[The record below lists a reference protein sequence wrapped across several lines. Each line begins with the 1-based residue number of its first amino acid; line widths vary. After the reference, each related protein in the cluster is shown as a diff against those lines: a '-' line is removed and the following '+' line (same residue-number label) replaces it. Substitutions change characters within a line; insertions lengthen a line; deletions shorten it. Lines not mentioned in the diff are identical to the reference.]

1 MTELKMEHVLIFLIV
16 AFVLYHL
23 MNRCGNGF
31 RVGGQTIAVH
41 DICNSDNDHQPPHIQ
56 WSEVEDVASRG
67 DKKVFIHVLGCENAF
82 LKGKNPRERCDNLS
96 RCVKKRSSN
105 GFRVGGQNSLPSDWV
120 GGGNSPG
127 TGGLAPK
134 PLPSDWVGG
143 GNSPGTGGLA
153 PKSNCEA
160 GCPLWLR
167 NKLTS
172 KKCGVPSS
180 WMKQIPACQDCA
192 DEMKG
197 ATGRDPFN

>member
-1 MTELKMEHVLIFLIV
+1 MST
-16 AFVLYHL
+16 A
-23 MNRCGNGF
+23 
-31 RVGGQTIAVH
+31 T
-41 DICNSDNDHQPPHIQ
+41 
-56 WSEVEDVASRG
+56 RG
-67 DKKVFIHVLGCENAF
+67 DIRVLKDIFHCENAF
-82 LKGKNPRERCDNLS
+82 LEGKNPRERCDNLS
-96 RCVKKRSSN
+96 RCVKKKSSN
-105 GFRVGGQNSLPSDWV
+105 GFRVGGQNS
-120 GGGNSPG
+120 
-127 TGGLAPK
+127 
-134 PLPSDWVGG
+134 LPSDWVGG